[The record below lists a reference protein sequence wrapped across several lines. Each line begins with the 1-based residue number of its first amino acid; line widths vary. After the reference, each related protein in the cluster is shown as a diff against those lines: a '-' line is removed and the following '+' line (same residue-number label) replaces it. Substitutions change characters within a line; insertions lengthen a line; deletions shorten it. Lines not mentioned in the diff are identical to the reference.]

1 MNTLNQIEFLQAV
14 HFRSIGVSILSA
26 RQPFRSNKVDRDV
39 RKAKKE
45 NAETDS
51 YIKSFADKA
60 YEDNIFDIGMEA
72 LDF

>member
-39 RKAKKE
+39 RQAKKE

-51 YIKSFADKA
+51 FIKNYADRA
-60 YEDNIFDIGMEA
+60 YVNYCIEMEIPY
-72 LDF
+72 